1 MRGRASG
8 APSWHARRTSR
19 VRLAWHACRFRTGN
33 QVSGLRGPH
42 IVNTRESAILSS
54 SKEPLKVGVLFSR
67 AGVTSRIELSQ
78 LMATIYAIREI
89 NDAGGIDG
97 REVIPVHYDPQSRP
111 ELFMKLATRLVQE
124 DRVNVIFGC
133 YMSSTRKAVIP
144 VVEKWNRL
152 LFYPTLYEGFE
163 FSNNV
168 IYTGAAPNQ
177 NSSLLADY
185 MMTHFGPR
193 AYLVG
198 SDYIYPYESNR
209 IMSDFILAHRGGAKL
224 GEKYLRLE
232 ASEKDF
238 GAIVKD
244 IKSKQPDFIFSTV
257 VGRATRMFYQA
268 YADAGLDPRKM
279 PIASL
284 TTCEAEVSEMG
295 TKIAEGHI
303 TAAPYFQSIDNA
315 INRDCIG
322 RFRKLFGN
330 EVEPNMC
337 WEAAYFQVHLFAQAV
352 RRCGS
357 DEVDRLLPHLR
368 GSEFDA
374 PQGRVRIDPTNHHTR
389 LYPRIGRVD
398 ASGQYLI
405 LAECVEGVDPDPYL
419 VNHTTGEWA
428 HRLELRG
435 GEHGAQ

>member
-1 MRGRASG
+1 MSN
-8 APSWHARRTSR
+8 H
-19 VRLAWHACRFRTGN
+19 HD
-33 QVSGLRGPH
+33 
-42 IVNTRESAILSS
+42 
-54 SKEPLKVGVLFSR
+54 PLKVGVLFSR
-67 AGVTSRIELSQ
+67 GGSTSRIELSQ
-78 LMATIYAIREI
+78 LMGTIFAIREI
-89 NDAGGIDG
+89 NDAGGVNG
-97 REVIPVHYDPQSRP
+97 RDIVPVHYDPQSNP
-111 ELFMKLATRLVQE
+111 QLFMQFATRLVQE

-163 FSNNV
+163 FSSNV

-177 NSSLLADY
+177 NSALLADY
-185 MMTHFGPR
+185 MTSRYGTR
-193 AYLVG
+193 LYLVG

-209 IMSDFILAHRGGAKL
+209 IMSDFVLARRGGAKL

-232 ASEKDF
+232 ATEKDF
-238 GAIVKD
+238 VPIVKD
-244 IKSKQPDFIFSTV
+244 IKQKQPDFIFSTV
-257 VGRATRMFYQA
+257 VGKATRMFYQA

-295 TKIAEGHI
+295 TKIAEGHY
-303 TAAPYFQSIDNA
+303 TAAPYFQSIDTA
-315 INRDCIG
+315 VNRDCLG
-322 RFRKLFGN
+322 RFRKLFGG

-357 DEVDRLLPHLR
+357 DEPDRLLPHLL
-368 GSEFDA
+368 GAEYDA

-398 ASGQYLI
+398 AAGQYAI
-405 LAECVEGVDPDPYL
+405 VAECVEGVDPDPYL
-419 VNHTTGEWA
+419 VNHSAGEWNN
-428 HRLELRG
+428 RLVLRG
-435 GEHGAQ
+435 DDRGPQ